1 KKPADVRDKLL
12 EMDTIKE
19 TIASGETKVSVTIAD
34 VYDINIDF
42 RIVTPEEFASTLHHF
57 TGSKE
62 HNVAMRQLAKKQ
74 GEKINEYGVENEKT
88 GEVMTYSDEQNFFQ
102 HFGLPFIPPE
112 IRENSGEVE
121 LFDAHSNLVNQKD
134 IRGDL
139 HMHTTWSDGAQSVE
153 EMVQQAQRKGYEFI
167 AITDHSKFLRV
178 ADGLNETRLRKQ
190 RTE

>member
-1 KKPADVRDKLL
+1 
-12 EMDTIKE
+12 
-19 TIASGETKVSVTIAD
+19 
-34 VYDINIDF
+34 
-42 RIVTPEEFASTLHHF
+42 
-57 TGSKE
+57 
-62 HNVAMRQLAKKQ
+62 
-74 GEKINEYGVENEKT
+74 
-88 GEVMTYSDEQNFFQ
+88 FQ

-190 RTE
+190 RTEIDRLNAKYPNIHVLAGVEMDILPDASLDFDADFLKEMDFVIAAIHSSFRQSREVIMQ